1 MSTAPATLERPIVS
15 GPGTDIERGTPPD
28 LGIAPDGGT
37 VPERGMVVGG
47 AHGPGSDL
55 PDDDGTRPTSG
66 TTPPRRRW
74 LVVGLV
80 AALVA
85 AGVVLTA
92 GPDEVEVLVPD
103 PASGAMVIAPPAP
116 AGPIAR
122 RWSVPLPTERQLV
135 GLAHVEGDLVWA
147 SRRGAFAESDPGL
160 VVVSHATRDGARHWV
175 REFTDPD
182 TAVLVGSTPEDLALL
197 AAPPTDTPPI
207 GDLAFTGRS
216 MVVALA
222 PDGTTAWELPLAGSR
237 TSGLLDTVRG
247 RLVLRDEDGVREV
260 DPQDGSVTARMPN
273 VVDEN
278 GTRTARRGPGAW
290 VVPTA
295 TGWEVR
301 PDRGPVL
308 TVDGPVAPAVTPDLV
323 VMTDGVAVRALARDD
338 GRPAWE
344 ADLGAPV
351 VALAPESVP
360 GTDPDMQ
367 GGPFPLPP
375 AAGVGVVTVT
385 TADGDGPTTTLLS
398 ATGRVVPTS
407 GDRKPAGG
415 HLNVRIAIDGR
426 DWSLCAR
433 SSYMWPPSTCPH
445 DLALADDGGGVV
457 AGVDDVTGVGR
468 ASGTWSRVT
477 RVGLILQDG
486 DTVQLRRWPDLALG
500 WSVTDGAV
508 DSIPNP
514 IMVVSSTR
522 GVGIGTH
529 AAVTDSVTW
538 YG

>member
-1 MSTAPATLERPIVS
+1 MTTAPSTLERPIVS
-15 GPGTDIERGTPPD
+15 GHGTDVERGTLPD

-47 AHGPGSDL
+47 DHGPGSIL
-55 PDDDGTRPTSG
+55 PDDGDGTRPTSG
-66 TTPPRRRW
+66 TTPPRRR
-74 LVVGLV
+74 GLV

-103 PASGAMVIAPPAP
+103 P
-116 AGPIAR
+116 
-122 RWSVPLPTERQLV
+122 
-135 GLAHVEGDLVWA
+135 
-147 SRRGAFAESDPGL
+147 
-160 VVVSHATRDGARHWV
+160 
-175 REFTDPD
+175 D
-182 TAVLVGSTPEDLALL
+182 TAVLVGSTPENLALL

-216 MVVALA
+216 VVVALA

-323 VMTDGVAVRALARDD
+323 VTTDGVAVRALARDD

-344 ADLGAPV
+344 TDLEAPI
-351 VALAPESVP
+351 VALAPESAP
-360 GTDPDMQ
+360 GTDLDMQ
-367 GGPFPLPP
+367 GGPFPLPT
-375 AAGVGVVTVT
+375 AAGGGVVTVT

-415 HLNVRIAIDGR
+415 HLNVRIAIGGR
-426 DWSLCAR
+426 NWSLCAR
-433 SSYMWPPSTCPH
+433 SSYMWPPSPCPH

-468 ASGTWSRVT
+468 ASGTWSQVT

-514 IMVVSSTR
+514 IMVVTSTR